1 MAKSLEDI
9 ISDTVNKAVKK
20 AMADYR
26 AQIRADV
33 AGVIRQ
39 ELASLNTAATV
50 EEKLLTRKDAAA
62 RLIVSVATLDDLV
75 AQGEI
80 AQVKTPNGRNKIAES
95 SLNAYIRRLR
105 G

>member
-80 AQVKTPNGRNKIAES
+80 AQVQTPNGRNKIVEN

>member
-80 AQVKTPNGRNKIAES
+80 AQVQTPNGQNKIVEN

>member
-1 MAKSLEDI
+1 MAKGLEDI

-62 RLIVSVATLDDLV
+62 RLIVSVATLDEMV
-75 AQGEI
+75 KAGEI
-80 AQVKTPNGRNKIAES
+80 REVTTPNGRKKIVES
-95 SLNAYIRRLR
+95 SLNAYVGRL
-105 G
+105 GG